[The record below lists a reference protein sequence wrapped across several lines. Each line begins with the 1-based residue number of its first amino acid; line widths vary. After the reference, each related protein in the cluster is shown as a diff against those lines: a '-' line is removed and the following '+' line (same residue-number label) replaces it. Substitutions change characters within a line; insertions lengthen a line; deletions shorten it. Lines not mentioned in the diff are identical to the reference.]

1 MKLLLHI
8 CCGPCSIYPIR
19 VLGEDRFEVMGYFYR
34 SNIHPYTECL
44 KRQETLESYARQ
56 IEIKLIIA
64 PEYDLE
70 GFLRSA
76 VFRESNRCEL
86 CYHDRLRSTALIAK
100 RGKFD
105 TFSTTLLYSKFQKH
119 EAIRS
124 IGEAVGKEVG
134 IPFHYQDFPRR
145 MERGYPSV
153 QSGWACTAN
162 STGGCIYSEKERYLG
177 RASKTIVQICNH
189 RRPQGSDKQFKT
201 VTHPCLHISS
211 FLSLP

>member
-119 EAIRS
+119 ETIRS

-134 IPFHYQDFPRR
+134 IPFHYQDFR
-145 MERGYPSV
+145 E
-153 QSGWACTAN
+153 GWKEGIQASKALGMYRQQYC
-162 STGGCIYSEKERYLG
+162 GCIYSEKERYLG
-177 RASKTIVQICNH
+177 RGSKRSSKSAIIDASRQW
-189 RRPQGSDKQFKT
+189 
-201 VTHPCLHISS
+201 
-211 FLSLP
+211 